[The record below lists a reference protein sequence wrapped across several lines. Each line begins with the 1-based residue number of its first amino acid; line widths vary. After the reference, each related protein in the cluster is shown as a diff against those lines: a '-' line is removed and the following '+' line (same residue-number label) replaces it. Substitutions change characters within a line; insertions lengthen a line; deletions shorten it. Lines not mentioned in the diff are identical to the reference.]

1 MATEIRIRRP
11 DDERMIEME
20 AWLRNN
26 IGLGSHRTNKNT
38 WLGIEDWFY
47 YDDWPELPED
57 DQELEDEDDEA
68 EADLIFTFR
77 RDADATMFALKWTTT
92 TV

>member
-1 MATEIRIRRP
+1 MTTEIRIRRP

-20 AWLRNN
+20 AWLRDN

-47 YDDWPELPED
+47 YDDWPELPEESD
-57 DQELEDEDDEA
+57 DEVEDD

-77 RDADATMFALKWTTT
+77 RGADATVFALKWTTT
-92 TV
+92 TA

>member
-1 MATEIRIRRP
+1 MTTEIRIRRP

-20 AWLRNN
+20 TWLRDN

-47 YDDWPELPED
+47 YDDWPELPEESD
-57 DQELEDEDDEA
+57 DEVEDD

-77 RDADATMFALKWTTT
+77 RGADATMFALKWTTT
-92 TV
+92 TA

>member
-11 DDERMIEME
+11 DDERIIEME
-20 AWLRNN
+20 AWLRDN
-26 IGLGSHRTNKNT
+26 IGLGSYRTNKNT
-38 WLGIEDWFY
+38 WLGVEDWFY
-47 YDDWPELPED
+47 YDDWPDWPED
-57 DQELEDEDDEA
+57 GEELEDDEA

>member
-1 MATEIRIRRP
+1 MTTEIRIRRP

-20 AWLRNN
+20 AWLRDN

-38 WLGIEDWFY
+38 WLGVEDWFY
-47 YDDWPELPED
+47 YDDWTDADPD
-57 DQELEDEDDEA
+57 GWVDEDDEA

-77 RDADATMFALKWTTT
+77 RGADATMFALKWTTT
-92 TV
+92 TA

>member
-20 AWLRNN
+20 AWLRDN

-47 YDDWPELPED
+47 YDDWPETSEVSDDEVED
-57 DQELEDEDDEA
+57 D

-77 RDADATMFALKWTTT
+77 RGADATVFALKWTTT
-92 TV
+92 TA

>member
-20 AWLRNN
+20 TWLRDN

-47 YDDWPELPED
+47 YDDWPETSEVSDDEVED
-57 DQELEDEDDEA
+57 D

-77 RDADATMFALKWTTT
+77 RGADATMFALKWTTT
-92 TV
+92 TA

>member
-1 MATEIRIRRP
+1 MTTEIRIRRP

-20 AWLRNN
+20 AWLRDN

-38 WLGIEDWFY
+38 WLGVENWFY
-47 YDDWPELPED
+47 YDDWPED
-57 DQELEDEDDEA
+57 DQELEDDDD

-77 RDADATMFALKWTTT
+77 RGADATMFALKWTKTT
-92 TV
+92 A

>member
-1 MATEIRIRRP
+1 MTTEIRIRRP

-20 AWLRNN
+20 AWLRDN

-38 WLGIEDWFY
+38 WLGVENWFY
-47 YDDWPELPED
+47 YDDWPED
-57 DQELEDEDDEA
+57 DQELEDD

-77 RDADATMFALKWTTT
+77 RGADATMFALKWTTT
-92 TV
+92 TA

>member
-1 MATEIRIRRP
+1 MTTEIRIRRP

-20 AWLRNN
+20 AWLRDN

-47 YDDWPELPED
+47 YDDWPELPEESD
-57 DQELEDEDDEA
+57 DEVEDD

-77 RDADATMFALKWTTT
+77 RGADATMFALKWTTT
-92 TV
+92 TA

>member
-20 AWLRNN
+20 AWLRDN

-47 YDDWPELPED
+47 YDDWPELPEESD
-57 DQELEDEDDEA
+57 DEVEDD

-77 RDADATMFALKWTTT
+77 RGADATVFALKWTTT
-92 TV
+92 TA

>member
-20 AWLRNN
+20 TWLRDN

-47 YDDWPELPED
+47 YDDWPEWPEESDDEVED
-57 DQELEDEDDEA
+57 D

-77 RDADATMFALKWTTT
+77 RGADATMFALKWTTT
-92 TV
+92 TA

>member
-1 MATEIRIRRP
+1 MTTEIRIRRP

-20 AWLRNN
+20 AWLRDN

-38 WLGIEDWFY
+38 WLGVEDWFY
-47 YDDWPELPED
+47 YDNWPED
-57 DQELEDEDDEA
+57 DQELEDD

-77 RDADATMFALKWTTT
+77 RGADATMFALKWTTT
-92 TV
+92 TA

>member
-1 MATEIRIRRP
+1 MTTEIRIRRP

-20 AWLRNN
+20 AWLRDN

-38 WLGIEDWFY
+38 WLGVENWFY
-47 YDDWPELPED
+47 YDDWP
-57 DQELEDEDDEA
+57 EDDEA

-77 RDADATMFALKWTTT
+77 RGADATMFALKWTTT
-92 TV
+92 TA

>member
-1 MATEIRIRRP
+1 MTTEIRIRRP

-20 AWLRNN
+20 AWLRDN

-38 WLGIEDWFY
+38 WLGVEDWFY
-47 YDDWPELPED
+47 YDDWPED

-68 EADLIFTFR
+68 DADLIFTFR
-77 RDADATMFALKWTTT
+77 RGADATMFALKWTKTT
-92 TV
+92 A